1 MARTHFQV
9 AGLLAVVLATACGPM
24 PSNMDG
30 DGGAQADG
38 SSDSGASPDSA
49 SAPSDSDAG
58 ASADGASGPVF
69 ADRVVEF
76 TPGPGA
82 GFGQS
87 RMPGIVLGAPEGAG
101 DMLGST
107 HVVSLGRGGR
117 ICLAMAA
124 PIVDGPGAD
133 FIVFENAFY
142 VAGSTRTFVE
152 LGEVSV
158 SDDGQRFVTFSCDRS
173 APYAGCAGV
182 NPVYSNPRNGL
193 DPTDPRYAGG
203 DAFDLAT
210 VSLTRASIVCI
221 RDLETESLMPPS
233 SGFDLD
239 AIAAIHST
247 R

>member
-1 MARTHFQV
+1 
-9 AGLLAVVLATACGPM
+9 
-24 PSNMDG
+24 
-30 DGGAQADG
+30 
-38 SSDSGASPDSA
+38 
-49 SAPSDSDAG
+49 
-58 ASADGASGPVF
+58 VF
-69 ADRVVEF
+69 AERVVEF
-76 TPGPGA
+76 VPGAGA

-117 ICLAMAA
+117 ICVAMAA
-124 PIVDGPGAD
+124 PIVDEPGAD
-133 FIVFENAFY
+133 FIVFENAFF

-158 SDDGQRFVTFSCDRS
+158 SDDGQRFVTFSCDRA

-210 VSLTRASIVCI
+210 VSMPRASIVCI
-221 RDLETESLMPPS
+221 RDLETEPLMPPS

-239 AIAAIHST
+239 AIAAIHT
-247 R
+247 AR